1 MALQDGSPGGGCVP
15 GFISA
20 IIFLLRSFLSPYLF
34 SFIRN
39 NNSHLINK

>member
-1 MALQDGSPGGGCVP
+1 MGRQAVAAFSVFLP
-15 GFISA
+15 A